1 MGYSIRTDR
10 YRLVEW
16 NEGTAGG
23 ELYDYQTDPNEYVN
37 LYGNKKYKK
46 IQAQLSER
54 LRKYYADMKEKAKN
68 DVK

>member
-1 MGYSIRTDR
+1 M
-10 YRLVEW
+10 
-16 NEGTAGG
+16 
-23 ELYDYQTDPNEYVN
+23 YDYQTDPNEYVN

-68 DVK
+68 DLK